1 MILSDFGLLLFGMDI
16 MNKKEKDYLIALGT
30 QEKQFDAL
38 YRKAAVK
45 YGLSD
50 CSMWVLYFLSLHGD
64 LTQQEMTEM
73 MMFPKQTINSAIGS
87 LQKKGYVAL
96 TAIKESYGRKR
107 VSLTA
112 EGKALAEKTVV
123 RMMNA
128 ETKAL
133 KTLGYEKTEQFIA
146 LYKEFYEALSD
157 SIDGVLK

>member
-1 MILSDFGLLLFGMDI
+1 

-38 YRKAAVK
+38 YRKAALT

-64 LTQQEMTEM
+64 MTQQEMTGL

-87 LQKKGYVAL
+87 LQKKGYVAFSS
-96 TAIKESYGRKR
+96 AKESYGRKR

-112 EGKALAEKTVV
+112 EGKALVEKTVV
-123 RMMNA
+123 KMMNA
-128 ETKAL
+128 EEKAL
-133 KTLGYEKTEQFIA
+133 KAFGYEKTEQFIA
-146 LYKEFYEALSD
+146 LYKEFYDALTNSFD
-157 SIDGVLK
+157 EVLK

>member
-1 MILSDFGLLLFGMDI
+1 
-16 MNKKEKDYLIALGT
+16 MNKREKDYLIALGT

-38 YRKAAVK
+38 YRKAALN

-64 LTQQEMTEM
+64 LTQQEMTEL

-87 LQKKGYVAL
+87 LQKRGYVTLSAV
-96 TAIKESYGRKR
+96 KESYGRKR
-107 VSLTA
+107 VSLTD
-112 EGKALAEKTVV
+112 EGKALANKTVV
-123 RMMNA
+123 KMMNA
-128 ETKAL
+128 EARAL

-146 LYKEFYEALSD
+146 LNKEFYDALSN

>member
-1 MILSDFGLLLFGMDI
+1 
-16 MNKKEKDYLIALGT
+16 MNKKEKNYLIALGT

-38 YRKAAVK
+38 YRKAALT

-64 LTQQEMTEM
+64 MTQQEMTGL

-96 TAIKESYGRKR
+96 TAVKESYGRKR
-107 VSLTA
+107 VCMTD
-112 EGKALAEKTVV
+112 EGKAFAEKTIV
-123 RMMNA
+123 RMMDA
-128 ETKAL
+128 EAKAL
-133 KTLGYEKTEQFIA
+133 KAFGYEKTKQFIA
-146 LYKEFYEALSD
+146 MYKEFYEAMSD

>member
-1 MILSDFGLLLFGMDI
+1 MNLSDFGLLLFGMGI

-38 YRKAAVK
+38 YRKAALA

-50 CSMWVLYFLSLHGD
+50 CSMWVLYFLSLYGD
-64 LTQQEMTEM
+64 LTQQEMTGL

-87 LQKKGYVAL
+87 LQKKGYVDFSAV
-96 TAIKESYGRKR
+96 KESYGRKR
-107 VSLTA
+107 VNLTA
-112 EGKALAEKTVV
+112 EGKAFADKTVV
-123 RMMNA
+123 KMMNA
-128 ETKAL
+128 EAKAL
-133 KTLGYEKTEQFIA
+133 KAFGYEKTEQFIA